1 MKFKIYA
8 FIVCICALCMS
19 MRAGAPVDD
28 TFCGVRNKAFKSGE
42 QINYT
47 VYYAVAGLYVNAGTA
62 VFSVT
67 LERLNGRPV
76 YHLKG
81 VGKTNPSYDWIYKV
95 RDLYE
100 SYIDTASLQ
109 PLKFVRDVN
118 EGGYKKFQT
127 ITFNHNANTAVSDKG
142 VFKVPDCVQDVLS
155 AIYYARNINFNKYKP
170 GDKIPF
176 SMFLDDDVFNM
187 YVRYLGKE
195 EVKTKYGKFRA
206 IKFKPLLIEGTLF
219 SGGEKMTVW
228 VTDDENKLPVR
239 IESPIIVGSVKV
251 DMMSYKNNRSP
262 MTALIKMRD

>member
-1 MKFKIYA
+1 MKLNKYA
-8 FIVCICALCMS
+8 FIFLIGSVCMS
-19 MRAGAPVDD
+19 MQAEAPVNDE
-28 TFCGVRNKAFKSGE
+28 FCGLRNNAFRAGE

-47 VYYAVAGLYVNAGTA
+47 VYYAVAGIYVNAGTA
-62 VFSVT
+62 VFSAA
-67 LERLNGRPV
+67 LDRLNGRPV

-100 SYIDTASLQ
+100 SFIDTATLQ
-109 PLKFVRDVN
+109 PLKFIRNIN

-127 ITFNHNANTAVSDKG
+127 ITFNHNANTAVTNKG

-155 AIYYARNINFNKYKP
+155 AIYYARNINFNKYKA

-176 SMFLDDDVFNM
+176 SMFLDDEVFNM

-206 IKFKPLLIEGTLF
+206 IKFKPLLIEGTIF

-228 VTDDENKLPVR
+228 VTDDENKIPVR
-239 IESPIIVGSVKV
+239 IESPIVVGSVKV
-251 DMMSYKNNRSP
+251 DMMSYRNNRYP
-262 MTALIKMRD
+262 ITALLKMRD